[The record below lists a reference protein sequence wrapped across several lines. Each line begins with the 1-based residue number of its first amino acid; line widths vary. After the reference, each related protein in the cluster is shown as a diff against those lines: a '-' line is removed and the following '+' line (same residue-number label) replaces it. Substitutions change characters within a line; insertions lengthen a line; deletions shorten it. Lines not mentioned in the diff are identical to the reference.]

1 MHTPPAR
8 NAARRMETA
17 IRRIDKAETA
27 YDAVAFINPREA
39 DKQAA
44 RADVWREKSWAA
56 AAALDAEVGS
66 SHWGWN
72 SNKGTVYFNRNSTPP
87 SHQPNPRR
95 NPQ

>member
-1 MHTPPAR
+1 MTTNAAR

-17 IRRIDKAETA
+17 IHNLDECSIL
-27 YDAVAFINPREA
+27 YDAAAFINPRKA
-39 DKQAA
+39 DKHAA

-72 SNKGTVYFNRNSTPP
+72 RNKGTVYFN
-87 SHQPNPRR
+87 
-95 NPQ
+95 